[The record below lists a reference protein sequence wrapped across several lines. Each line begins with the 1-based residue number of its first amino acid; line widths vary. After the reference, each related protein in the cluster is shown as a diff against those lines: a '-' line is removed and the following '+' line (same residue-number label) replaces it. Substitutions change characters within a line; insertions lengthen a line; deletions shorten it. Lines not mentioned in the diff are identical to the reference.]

1 LAQLTSPDAVAT
13 VLDKDGGGLTRR
25 MIPMATMMAVRFHKY
40 GGPAVLHLEQIERPD
55 PGPGQILVRVHAA
68 SVNPVDW
75 KLRQGDLKA
84 MLDVPFP
91 STAGEDL
98 AGEVAAVGEG
108 VASFQPGDAVYA
120 MMPIVPTGAYA
131 EYAVLDAA
139 AVGRKPATLDFTTAA
154 AVPMGALTAW
164 QGIVGQGGLQAGTKL
179 FVHAAGGNVG
189 GMAVQISHA
198 LGAHV
203 TAAAS
208 AGSRALVE
216 GWGADRFVG
225 YGAGRFEDAVDGMD
239 VVFDTLGGEM
249 QARSWGVLKPGGI
262 LVSTVGVA
270 DPGQAEAHGVRAVG
284 FGAVPD
290 GAQLGR
296 IAEMVDAGQIRPN
309 IGAVLPL
316 AEAAEAQEMNRTGR
330 VKGKVVLRVV

>member
-1 LAQLTSPDAVAT
+1 
-13 VLDKDGGGLTRR
+13 
-25 MIPMATMMAVRFHKY
+25 MATMMAVRFHKY
-40 GGPAVLHLEQIERPD
+40 GGPAVLQLEQIERPH
-55 PGPGQILVRVHAA
+55 PGPGQVLVRVHAA

-75 KLRQGDLKA
+75 KLRQGDLKG
-84 MLDVPFP
+84 MLDVSFP
-91 STAGEDL
+91 STAGQDL
-98 AGEVAAVGEG
+98 AGVVEAVGEG
-108 VASFQPGDAVYA
+108 VVSFQPGDAVYA
-120 MMPIVPTGAYA
+120 MMPTGLTGAYA
-131 EYAVLDAA
+131 EYAVLDAGA
-139 AVGRKPATLDFTTAA
+139 LARKPASLDFNAAA

-189 GMAVQISHA
+189 GMAVQIAHA

-216 GWGADRFVG
+216 GWGADRFVD
-225 YGAGRFEDAVDGMD
+225 YGAGRFEDAVQDMD
-239 VVFDTLGGEM
+239 IVFDTLGGDM
-249 QARSWGVLKPGGI
+249 QARSWGLLKRGGI

-270 DPGQAEAHGVRAVG
+270 DPSQAEAHGVRAAM

-290 GAQLGR
+290 GGQLAR
-296 IAEMVDAGQIRPN
+296 VAEMADAGQVRPN
-309 IGAVLPL
+309 VGTVLPL
-316 AEAAEAQEMNRTGR
+316 AEAAEAQEMNRTGQ

>member
-1 LAQLTSPDAVAT
+1 
-13 VLDKDGGGLTRR
+13 
-25 MIPMATMMAVRFHKY
+25 MATMMAVRFHKY

-139 AVGRKPATLDFTTAA
+139 VVGRKPATLDFTTAA

-164 QGIVGQGGLQAGTKL
+164 QGIVGRAGCKRAPSCSCMRQAATS
-179 FVHAAGGNVG
+179 AAW
-189 GMAVQISHA
+189 
-198 LGAHV
+198 
-203 TAAAS
+203 
-208 AGSRALVE
+208 RC
-216 GWGADRFVG
+216 
-225 YGAGRFEDAVDGMD
+225 
-239 VVFDTLGGEM
+239 
-249 QARSWGVLKPGGI
+249 RSPTPWAP
-262 LVSTVGVA
+262 T
-270 DPGQAEAHGVRAVG
+270 
-284 FGAVPD
+284 
-290 GAQLGR
+290 
-296 IAEMVDAGQIRPN
+296 
-309 IGAVLPL
+309 
-316 AEAAEAQEMNRTGR
+316 
-330 VKGKVVLRVV
+330 

>member
-1 LAQLTSPDAVAT
+1 
-13 VLDKDGGGLTRR
+13 
-25 MIPMATMMAVRFHKY
+25 MATMMAVRFHKY
-40 GGPAVLHLEQIERPD
+40 GGPAVLQLEQVERPEA
-55 PGPGQILVRVHAA
+55 GPGQVLVRVRAA

-75 KLRQGDLKA
+75 KLRQGDLKG
-84 MLDVPFP
+84 MIDTPLP

-98 AGEVAAVGEG
+98 AGVVEAVGEG
-108 VASFQPGDAVYA
+108 VTALQPGDAVYA
-120 MMPIVPTGAYA
+120 MMPASLTGAYA

-139 AVGRKPATLDFTTAA
+139 VVARKPASLDFTAAA

-164 QGIVGQGGLQAGTKL
+164 QGIVGQGGLRAGTRL

-189 GMAVQISHA
+189 GMAVQIAHA

-216 GWGADRFVG
+216 GWGADRFLD
-225 YGAGRFEDAVDGMD
+225 YGAGRFEDAAADMD
-239 VVFDTLGGEM
+239 IVFDTLGGEM
-249 QARSWGVLKPGGI
+249 QARSWGLLRPGGI
-262 LVSTVGVA
+262 LVSTLGIA
-270 DPGQAEAHGVRAVG
+270 DPGQAEARGVRAAM

-290 GAQLGR
+290 GAQLAR
-296 IAEMVDAGQIRPN
+296 IAEMADAGQVRPN
-309 IGAVLPL
+309 VGAVLPL

-330 VKGKVVLRVV
+330 VKGKVVLTVA